1 MKRAT
6 IVHRDAYE
14 TTPISFWVHRPLD
27 ADAWPNA
34 KRFDPPLPARAAWL
48 AGALFVATLA
58 GLGLFLW
65 HVHRLSWAEQ
75 LAGSAALVAA
85 LWAIGALTQA
95 RGAAQLGTDSVA
107 LGR

>member
-34 KRFDPPLPARAAWL
+34 KRFDPPLPAP
-48 AGALFVATLA
+48 VP
-58 GLGLFLW
+58 GLGYL
-65 HVHRLSWAEQ
+65 Q
-75 LAGSAALVAA
+75 LVVEFEG
-85 LWAIGALTQA
+85 IA
-95 RGAAQLGTDSVA
+95 R
-107 LGR
+107 